1 MGPGSV
7 LSLQM
12 ADKGWSKRDVFNSGS
27 EAAETSDEE
36 ESLLMR
42 KSQLDTFFLFLIS
55 TAKQTREGEI
65 RLTYW

>member
-12 ADKGWSKRDVFNSGS
+12 ADKGCSKREVFTSGS

-42 KSQLDTFFLFLIS
+42 KSQLDTFFLFLTS
-55 TAKQTREGEI
+55 TAEKTRQREI
-65 RLTYW
+65 RLTY